1 MRLLSHIRSRA
12 LRILLVVLTVLIVL
26 MGIVAGGAQFLA
38 GYLLRDAL
46 IRAGNDNVA
55 YENVSL
61 NVFTGTVGVEG
72 LYVGRGLDRVLDAD
86 RVWFNLSMTDLLRG
100 RVYGQSLELE
110 GAYLRIDDADGLRVA
125 GIDVAGGDTGEAEAG
140 APTAIPVF
148 GLDRLL
154 LVDSRISLY
163 LGEHDPLTVQ
173 LDSIELQH
181 FMFDADAPPSPMSL
195 VAHVGG
201 GRIELTGTVSADAR
215 RQQIEASLL
224 VTDLDLQEFARFGGA
239 GITSLAGVVDLDYR
253 LQFSRATDAP
263 LQVGGQLD
271 LKVRDVA
278 YAEGDILVAL
288 DSVRWQGQQALTL
301 SDGDSDLQTQGRVDL
316 VAPRVSLP
324 RYQVRAESLSWDG
337 SLAGGLDE
345 TGVHGEQKGTAEI
358 AKVEASLSSGV
369 LAIEGVTADGR
380 AQLGSDEPL
389 VVNGLVLSGVTY
401 DDRQAE
407 RRLLRIGSSEVR
419 AMSLDLAQR
428 SVQIEAIVVDALD
441 ATLNITKNGE
451 VRGVRSLVAAL
462 VPPDNSVPAD
472 QSSGPQAQQ
481 ETAPWR
487 TRIGSIELAG
497 ASDFRFED
505 DSVAPPVTVL
515 MRELSG
521 RVGTMDSAAPAAA
534 TPVELAGRVD
544 EYGRVSL
551 GGDIKPF
558 AERPTASLQ
567 GGVEAIDLA
576 RFSPYM
582 QLATGYAIRSGQLN
596 AKVGLDLDQG
606 QLDGEI
612 DFRLRSPDFEPV
624 DPEQVERFT
633 QRVSMPLELVVAT
646 LVDKNGDLSLEVPIA
661 GDVTDPQFSAQ
672 DVFRLAASK
681 AMQAAAVN
689 YLKNTLQPY
698 GTLITVLGL
707 AGKAAGYVAL
717 EPVLF
722 EPGQVAL
729 TEAGT
734 DYLDKVAQLMRDR
747 GGLRIK
753 LCGMAVP
760 ADREP
765 LGLPAEGELAAEQ
778 AQRLEGLARER
789 ALAIKEYL
797 IAQDGVKV
805 DHLFICTP
813 EVSAKPDAV
822 PRVKLEL

>member
-1 MRLLSHIRSRA
+1 LIRILSHIRSHA

-46 IRAGNDNVA
+46 IQAGNDYVA

-72 LYVGRGLDRVLDAD
+72 LYVGRGPNRVLEAD
-86 RVWFNLSMTDLLRG
+86 RVWLNLSMTDLLQG
-100 RVYGQSLELE
+100 RVYGQSLEME

-125 GIDVAGGDTGEAEAG
+125 GIDVAGGGAVEVEAG

-154 LVDSRISLY
+154 LADSRISLF
-163 LGEHDPLTVQ
+163 LGEQQPLTVR
-173 LDSIELQH
+173 LDSIELKQ
-181 FMFDADAPPSPMSL
+181 FMFEADAPPSPMSL
-195 VAHVGG
+195 VAHVDG

-215 RQQIEASLL
+215 RQQIEATLL
-224 VTDLDLQEFARFGGA
+224 VTDLELQEFARFGGS

-278 YAEGDILVAL
+278 YAEGDISVAL

-301 SDGDSDLQTQGRVDL
+301 SGGDSDLETQGRVDL

-324 RYQVRAESLSWDG
+324 RYQVKAESVSWDG

-345 TGVHGEQKGTAEI
+345 TGVHGEQKGATEI

-380 AQLGSDEPL
+380 TQLGSDEPL
-389 VVNGLVLSGVTY
+389 VVNSLVLSGVTY

-419 AMSLDLAQR
+419 ATTVDLAQR
-428 SVQIEAIVVDALD
+428 SVQIEAIALDALG

-451 VRGVRSLVAAL
+451 VRGVRSLVEALASPEPAAEAE
-462 VPPDNSVPAD
+462 VDEA
-472 QSSGPQAQQ
+472 QAS
-481 ETAPWR
+481 EATPWR
-487 TRIGSIELAG
+487 TRIGSIALAG
-497 ASDFRFED
+497 ASEFRFED

-521 RVGTMDSAAPAAA
+521 KVGTMDSAAPAAA

-551 GGDIKPF
+551 SGDIKPF
-558 AERPTASLQ
+558 AERPTATVQ

-596 AKVGLDLDQG
+596 AKLDLDLDQG

-646 LVDKNGDLSLEVPIA
+646 LVDKDGDLSLEVPIT

-689 YLKNTLQPY
+689 YLKQTLQPY

-778 AQRLEGLARER
+778 VQRLEGLARER